1 MVEHTGDHPPDP
13 RGIMALATAY
23 WGSQA
28 LFAARRLGVFEALD
42 PGPATAPALAR
53 RLAVGERAL
62 TLLLNACAALGLLE
76 KAGERYANA
85 PAAAAFLV
93 PGRPAYMG
101 EALAYGEDV
110 YAQWGALDRVVREG
124 GVERSEGYLGDDPE
138 RTRHFVYGMHGRALG
153 VGGALVDLVD
163 LADCGTLL
171 DLGGG
176 PGTYAA
182 LLLQRHPRLT
192 ATVVDLPPI
201 AALAGEI
208 LDTMGV
214 AGRVALLPGDYHEVA
229 LPAGQDAVLISGVL
243 HRESPTR
250 ARRLIARAV
259 AALAPG
265 GRMVVSD
272 VMTAPGDDGPAFATL
287 FGLNM
292 LLTAPDGGVHSTAH
306 VTGWLAAAGLRV
318 DPPRPFPPPMPHTVI
333 TATLP

>member
-1 MVEHTGDHPPDP
+1 MAEHTADRPPDP
-13 RGIMALATAY
+13 SGIMTLATAY
-23 WGSQA
+23 WGSQT
-28 LFAARRLGVFEALD
+28 LFAARRLGVFEVLD
-42 PGPATAPALAR
+42 QGPATAPALAR
-53 RLAVGERAL
+53 RLATGERAL
-62 TLLLNACAALGLLE
+62 TLLLNACTALELLV
-76 KAGERYANA
+76 KTGDRYANA

-93 PGRPAYMG
+93 PGRPTYMG
-101 EALAYGEDV
+101 DALAYGEDI
-110 YAQWGALDRVVREG
+110 YGQWEGLDRVVREG

-153 VGGALVDLVD
+153 VGRALVELVD
-163 LADCGTLL
+163 LAGCGTLL

-182 LLLQRHPRLT
+182 LLLQRHPGLT

-208 LDTMGV
+208 LNAMGV
-214 AGRVALLPGDYHEVA
+214 ARRVSLLPGDYHEVS

-243 HRESPTR
+243 HRESPAR
-250 ARRLIARAV
+250 ARGLIARGV

-265 GRMVVSD
+265 GRVLVSD

-292 LLTAPDGGVHSTAH
+292 LLTAPDGGVHSTAD
-306 VTGWLAAAGLRV
+306 VTGWLTAAGLRV